1 MERYHRRISSS
12 TTRINVAEVGA
23 VAEETQTKMRVRV
36 IKLIRPIRPTK
47 KAEVT
52 ASTEEELAEE
62 EARRTVITDPE
73 AAGIPKPKEIP
84 LSKTATPISSTP
96 RKRRTPLIRK
106 AATGS
111 RASIS

>member
-1 MERYHRRISSS
+1 LERYHRRISSS

-23 VAEETQTKMRVRV
+23 VAEETQTKMRVIR
-36 IKLIRPIRPTK
+36 LIRPIRLIK

-84 LSKTATPISSTP
+84 LSKTATLISSTP
-96 RKRRTPLIRK
+96 RKRRTPPIRK

-111 RASIS
+111 QASIS